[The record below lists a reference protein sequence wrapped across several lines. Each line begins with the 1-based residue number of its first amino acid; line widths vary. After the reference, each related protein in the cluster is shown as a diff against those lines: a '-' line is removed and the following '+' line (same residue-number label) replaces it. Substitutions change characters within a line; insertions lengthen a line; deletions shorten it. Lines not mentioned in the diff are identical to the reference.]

1 MIAMIEVSSEF
12 ITKQEDFRDASRL
25 SLYDFALERSLVNVT
40 PIMCFSDRHSGERPD
55 GNARAGCGT
64 S

>member
-1 MIAMIEVSSEF
+1 MIAMIEVSCEF

-40 PIMCFSDRHSGERPD
+40 PIMCP
-55 GNARAGCGT
+55 
-64 S
+64 